1 MFVSIPPVS
10 ENYLQEKLAMDELL
24 NVNFR
29 AAVAAERESEL
40 YEIVN
45 EKMCLNE
52 MKIVESMNIADVCK
66 VLSEILEELKRIH
79 EVLQARDQ
87 K

>member
-1 MFVSIPPVS
+1 
-10 ENYLQEKLAMDELL
+10 MDELL

-40 YEIVN
+40 YEIAN

>member
-1 MFVSIPPVS
+1 M
-10 ENYLQEKLAMDELL
+10 NELFD
-24 NVNFR
+24 VNFR

-40 YEIVN
+40 YEIAN
-45 EKMCLNE
+45 EKTRLNE

-66 VLSEILEELKRIH
+66 VLSEILEELKKIH

>member
-1 MFVSIPPVS
+1 
-10 ENYLQEKLAMDELL
+10 MDEF
-24 NVNFR
+24 VDVIFH

-40 YEIVN
+40 YEIAN
-45 EKMCLNE
+45 EKTRLNE

-66 VLSEILEELKRIH
+66 VLSEILEELKKIH

>member
-1 MFVSIPPVS
+1 
-10 ENYLQEKLAMDELL
+10 MDELL

-40 YEIVN
+40 YEIAN
-45 EKMCLNE
+45 EKMSLNE

>member
-1 MFVSIPPVS
+1 M
-10 ENYLQEKLAMDELL
+10 NELFD
-24 NVNFR
+24 VNFR

-40 YEIVN
+40 YEIAN
-45 EKMCLNE
+45 EKTMFNIDKNE

-66 VLSEILEELKRIH
+66 TLSEILEELKNIH
-79 EVLQARDQ
+79 DVLQARDQ